1 MYQCDKWGLMVKT
14 SSVVDF
20 STEGFEVI
28 IFWMG

>member
-1 MYQCDKWGLMVKT
+1 MYQGDKWGSMVKT

-28 IFWMG
+28 IF